1 MEEPQGHVGHYVSRT
16 WYSGAFDEV
25 QGQSVTRRGAYT
37 HMGGVVIQVDLNLF
51 CANWPIGKR

>member
-1 MEEPQGHVGHYVSRT
+1 MGHYVSRT

-37 HMGGVVIQVDLNLF
+37 HMEGVIQVDLNLF
-51 CANWPIGKR
+51 CVNWPIGKR